1 MIWSDLRKCKID
13 DIVGYINEKL
23 IELGS
28 LQKIADSLGAN
39 ESTIRKYIK
48 SKGYKRVGNE
58 FVQQDDMCNP
68 REHTKKIDINKLS
81 NTPENTSVINFTD
94 IKDNMI
100 YLSNETE
107 TLKDMIE
114 WFKARDDK
122 SNTSVIEVVEGIKID
137 LPEAN
142 IKRTTIRINERIWDM
157 FNELVEENK
166 PIDKHDLMSAALLEY
181 INKYK
186 KAKA

>member
-1 MIWSDLRKCKID
+1 MIWSDLRKCDIK

-23 IELGS
+23 EEYGNLT
-28 LQKIADSLGAN
+28 KVADSLNVN
-39 ESTIRKYIK
+39 ESTIRQYITK
-48 SKGYKRVGNE
+48 RGYKRVGNV
-58 FVQQDDMCNP
+58 FVLQDDKCNP
-68 REHTKKIDINKLS
+68 REHTQKIGINKSS
-81 NTPENTSVINFTD
+81 NTSENTSVINFTD

-107 TLKDMIE
+107 TLRDIID
-114 WFKARDDK
+114 WFKSRDDK

-137 LPEAN
+137 LPDAP
-142 IKRTTIRINERIWDM
+142 IKRTTIRINEQVWDM

-166 PIDKHDLMSAALLEY
+166 PTDKHDLMGMALLEY

-186 KAKA
+186 

>member
-23 IELGS
+23 LELGS
-28 LQKIADSLGAN
+28 LKKVADILEIN
-39 ESTIRKYIK
+39 ESTIRKYITNR
-48 SKGYKRVGNE
+48 GYKRIADQ
-58 FVQQDDMCNP
+58 FVLQDDKCNP
-68 REHTKKIDINKLS
+68 REHTQKIDKSESS
-81 NTPENTSVINFTD
+81 NTSENTSVINFTD

-107 TLKDMIE
+107 TLKEMIE
-114 WFKARDDK
+114 WFKCKDDK
-122 SNTSVIEVVEGIKID
+122 SNTSVIEVVEGVKID
-137 LPEAN
+137 LPDSP
-142 IKRTTIRINERIWDM
+142 IKRTTIRINEKVWEM

-166 PIDKHDLMSAALLEY
+166 PIDKHDLMGAALLEY

-186 KAKA
+186 K

>member
-13 DIVGYINEKL
+13 DIVVYINEKL
-23 IELGS
+23 LELRS
-28 LQKIADSLGAN
+28 LKKVADSLGAN
-39 ESTIRKYIK
+39 ESTIRKYITNR
-48 SKGYKRVGNE
+48 GYKRVSDQ
-58 FVQQDDMCNP
+58 FVLQDDKCNP
-68 REHTKKIDINKLS
+68 REHTQKIDENKLS

-107 TLKDMIE
+107 TLRDMID
-114 WFKARDDK
+114 WFKSRDDK

-137 LPEAN
+137 LPEAP
-142 IKRTTIRINERIWDM
+142 IKRTTIRINEEVWDM
-157 FNELVEENK
+157 FNELVEDNK
-166 PIDKHDLMSAALLEY
+166 PIDKHDLMGMALLEY

-186 KAKA
+186 K

>member
-23 IELGS
+23 LELGS
-28 LQKIADSLGAN
+28 LKKVSDNLGIN
-39 ESTIRKYIK
+39 ESTIRKYVTNR
-48 SKGYKRVGNE
+48 GYKRVGNKY
-58 FVQQDDMCNP
+58 VLLDDMCNP
-68 REHTKKIDINKLS
+68 REYTKKTNKNKLS
-81 NTPENTSVINFTD
+81 NTSENTSVINFTD

-107 TLKDMIE
+107 TLREMIE
-114 WFKARDDK
+114 WFRSKDDK

-137 LPEAN
+137 LPEAS
-142 IKRTTIRINERIWDM
+142 IKRTTIRINEKVWDM
-157 FNELVEENK
+157 FNELVEDNK
-166 PIDKHDLMSAALLEY
+166 PIDKHDLMSMALLEY

-186 KAKA
+186 K